1 MTQASQSQRNADLI
15 ACYRS
20 GQIEPSRFYQLL
32 REEPGLREMFEDAQ
46 PKEMERAA

>member
-1 MTQASQSQRNADLI
+1 MIAPTQSQRNADLI
-15 ACYRS
+15 TCFRS

-32 REEPGLREMFEDAQ
+32 REEPGLREMFEEGQ